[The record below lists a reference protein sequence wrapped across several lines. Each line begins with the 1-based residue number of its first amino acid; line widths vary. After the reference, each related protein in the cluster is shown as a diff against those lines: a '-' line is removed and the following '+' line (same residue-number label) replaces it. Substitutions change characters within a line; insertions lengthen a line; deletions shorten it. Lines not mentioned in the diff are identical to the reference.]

1 MMGSNSKIKLRWVI
15 ILDNNMVHIIWR
27 HVSVGNEEKL
37 TISKASSI
45 NSKLEL
51 NLFFLW
57 INNRACRAAFISF
70 DAELYALFD
79 GAIFKIDILQFV
91 DIWPFF

>member
-1 MMGSNSKIKLRWVI
+1 MA
-15 ILDNNMVHIIWR
+15 HIIWR
-27 HVSVGNEEKL
+27 HVSVGNEEKS
-37 TISKASSI
+37 TIAQAPPI
-45 NSKLEL
+45 NIKLEL

-79 GAIFKIDILQFV
+79 GAIFKIDIMQFLK
-91 DIWPFF
+91 ICPFF